1 MWGSFPTFFH
11 SWGCCPRSRYNVSE
25 TLEVIVRKELD
36 TLGFELVELRKGGT
50 KGRPVIDVRMDRLD
64 QEKVTVED
72 CARASR
78 AIEARLDAGDVAGTQ
93 YVLQVSSPGVER
105 VLRHAAD
112 WRRFVGR
119 QANIVSDEVGGRAEV
134 EIVGIEGEPSLETAV
149 VRTAKGEER
158 RIALAGVR
166 EARLAF
172 HWKR

>member
-11 SWGCCPRSRYNVSE
+11 SWGCCPASRHNVSE
-25 TLEVIVRKELD
+25 QLEVIVRAALD
-36 TLGFELVELRKGGT
+36 PLGFELVELKRGGT

-64 QEKVTVED
+64 LEKVTVED
-72 CARASR
+72 CAKASR

-134 EIVGIEGEPSLETAV
+134 EIVAIEGEPPAETAV
-149 VRTAKGEER
+149 VRMAKGEER

>member
-11 SWGCCPRSRYNVSE
+11 SWGWRPRSRNNVSDS
-25 TLEVIVRKELD
+25 LELIVRKELD
-36 TLGFELVELRKGGT
+36 TLGFELVELKRGGT
-50 KGRPVIDVRMDRLD
+50 KGRPVIDVRLDRLD
-64 QEKVTVED
+64 QQKVTVED

-134 EIVGIEGEPSLETAV
+134 EIVGIEGDANVETAV
-149 VRTAKGEER
+149 VRMAKGEER

>member
-11 SWGCCPRSRYNVSE
+11 SWGCCPRSRYNVSDS
-25 TLEVIVRKELD
+25 LEVIVQKELA

-112 WRRFVGR
+112 WRRFVGQ

-134 EIVGIEGEPSLETAV
+134 EIVGVEDEPNGETAV
-149 VRTAKGEER
+149 VRMAKGEER

>member
-11 SWGCCPRSRYNVSE
+11 SWGRGPTSRYHVSE
-25 TLEVIVRKELD
+25 SLEVIVQKELD
-36 TLGFELVELRKGGT
+36 QLGFELVELKKGGT
-50 KGRPVIDVRMDRLD
+50 KGRPVIDVRLDRLD
-64 QEKVTVED
+64 QQKVTVED

-112 WRRFVGR
+112 WRRFVGE

-134 EIVGIEGEPSLETAV
+134 GIVAIEGEPGAEVAV
-149 VRTAKGEER
+149 VRMAKGEER
-158 RIALAGVR
+158 RITLAGVR

>member
-11 SWGCCPRSRYNVSE
+11 SWGCCPTYLNDVSDS
-25 TLEVIVRKELD
+25 LEAIVKQELGK
-36 TLGFELVELRKGGT
+36 LAFELVELKKGGT

-64 QEKVTVED
+64 REKVTVED
-72 CARASR
+72 CAKASR
-78 AIEARLDAGDVAGTQ
+78 AIEGRLDAGDVAGNQ

-105 VLRHAAD
+105 VLRHADD

-119 QANIVSDEVGGRAEV
+119 QANVVSDEVGGRAEIA
-134 EIVGIEGEPSLETAV
+134 IVAIEGEPNAETAV
-149 VRTAKGEER
+149 VRMAKGEER

>member
-1 MWGSFPTFFH
+1 MWGSFPTFFC
-11 SWGCCPRSRYNVSE
+11 SWSHCPTPRRDVSDS
-25 TLEVIVRKELD
+25 LEVIVQKELGS
-36 TLGFELVELRKGGT
+36 LGFELVELRRGGT
-50 KGRPVIDVRMDRLD
+50 KNRPVIDVRMDRLD
-64 QEKVTVED
+64 QQKVTVED
-72 CARASR
+72 CAKASR

-112 WRRFVGR
+112 WRRFVGE

-134 EIVGIEGEPSLETAV
+134 GIVSVDGDEGAETAV
-149 VRTAKGEER
+149 VRMAKGEER